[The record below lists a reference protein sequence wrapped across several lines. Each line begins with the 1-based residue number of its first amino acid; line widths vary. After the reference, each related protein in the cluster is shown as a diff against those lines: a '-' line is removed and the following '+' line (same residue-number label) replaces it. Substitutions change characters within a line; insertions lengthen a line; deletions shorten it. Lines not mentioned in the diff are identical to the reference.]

1 MVDSLFR
8 SPAFILT
15 ESSFIFVAL
24 IAAYE
29 LLIGDSV
36 VAQQKE
42 SRRVSLQSRGRGY
55 DSFESRQTP
64 HHGHR
69 SLSPGGRRVRGPR
82 GAPASQPGPNE
93 ESSLLYPQSRSRG
106 VTGENRIAE
115 EGYYSS
121 PGDTRFASPGRGS
134 TGDNTRRMVSHPYH
148 NFFWKKVQT
157 LPTIILILLPN
168 ATTCVVLQGHPPSTT
183 IKIYLSPSRN
193 ILFVS

>member
-1 MVDSLFR
+1 MVESLFL

-29 LLIGDSV
+29 LLIGDFV
-36 VAQQKE
+36 VAQQEE

-69 SLSPGGRRVRGPR
+69 SVSPGGRRVRGSR
-82 GAPASQPGPNE
+82 GAPAPQPGPNE
-93 ESSLLYPQSRSRG
+93 ESSLLYQQTRSRG
-106 VTGENRIAE
+106 VTGIAE
-115 EGYYSS
+115 EGFYSS

-134 TGDNTRRMVSHPYH
+134 MGDSTRRMVSHP
-148 NFFWKKVQT
+148 
-157 LPTIILILLPN
+157 
-168 ATTCVVLQGHPPSTT
+168 
-183 IKIYLSPSRN
+183 
-193 ILFVS
+193 